1 MLPRSSVLFCAL
13 AAVSTLPAAES
24 SAISAGDSCSVGSLQ
39 CCRYVQS
46 PQQEPAQTLL
56 GLLGIPIAG
65 LTGDV
70 GVTCDPVTVIGPGTF
85 QCNNQLACCT
95 GTNYSGVVVLGC
107 IPISL
112 GL

>member
-1 MLPRSSVLFCAL
+1 MLPRSSVLLCVL
-13 AAVSTLPAAES
+13 AAVSTLPVA
-24 SAISAGDSCSVGSLQ
+24 
-39 CCRYVQS
+39 

-56 GLLGIPIAG
+56 TLLGIPIAG

-95 GTNYSGVVVLGC
+95 GTNYVSRFAIEGKM
-107 IPISL
+107 SL
-112 GL
+112 LENGGSVRSQYRRAVSSQ

>member
-1 MLPRSSVLFCAL
+1 MFHSSILFYAL
-13 AAVSTLPAAES
+13 AAVSTIPAARS
-24 SAISAGDSCSVGSLQ
+24 SSIGARDSCSIGSLQ

-56 GLLGIPIAG
+56 ALLGIPVAG

-95 GTNYSGVVVLGC
+95 GTNYSGIIVLGC
-107 IPISL
+107 TPINL